1 VQCGVAVVGKE
12 LLLFVFL
19 MRLIVAVAVVFT
31 ITIITSTRAV
41 TATCASAAAMRMSQL
56 YNATLQQASYGAQ
69 VIKPAK
75 SIFTT
80 TIIITSSHHH
90 IISIIKSSPHQSTG
104 IQTLS
109 RAAPT
114 SCGAS
119 TSSCDAMVIPRP
131 EDQMVRFQP
140 LHTPLYSNSSW
151 GMVQTSCVFVLSF
164 CFIFFEGVWFG
175 RLTIRA
181 GVSSHGK
188 RQLEA
193 KEAVISEMCNGA
205 GAGGADDD
213 LNACENQL
221 KPHSKILYSFAR

>member
-1 VQCGVAVVGKE
+1 MWRCCCWKRIVIVCFSDAAYCCRRHRFHNHNHNHHAPRYGYMRFSSSDADVAGVQRNAATGE
-12 LLLFVFL
+12 LSG
-19 MRLIVAVAVVFT
+19 
-31 ITIITSTRAV
+31 TSH
-41 TATCASAAAMRMSQL
+41 Q
-56 YNATLQQASYGAQ
+56 
-69 VIKPAK
+69 
-75 SIFTT
+75 
-80 TIIITSSHHH
+80 TSKINIYHHH
-90 IISIIKSSPHQSTG
+90 YHHIIKSSPHQSAG

-119 TSSCDAMVIPRP
+119 SSSCDAMVIPRP

-151 GMVQTSCVFVLSF
+151 GMEQTSCVFVLSF

-213 LNACENQL
+213 LNACEKRL